1 MFVSKTIQ
9 RRTAAAMLLAGS
21 ASVLAKSDE
30 PNMKAARRAAR
41 LGQTALLMMY
51 DYQSAKHLPSI
62 ILRNNS
68 SSSSTSSEDTTQRQL
83 LVKKVDDCRARLA
96 KAQAIY
102 SNNSHP
108 KLSFA
113 ERVTAKRH
121 EKEIMLQVA
130 QELALLQE
138 ELGPD
143 PIHIRAAQRI
153 LSLCHT
159 NRGVYI
165 KVGQHLASLDYLI
178 PTEYTSVLSA
188 LFDDNPRTSAENVAR
203 ILQEELGQSPEEAF
217 DSFDY
222 TPLASASLAQVHVAY
237 KNGQKLAI
245 KVQHADLKETA
256 MGDIRALAAVS
267 RWAETYVDGFTW
279 GWIAREIE
287 PLLPQELDFANEGRN
302 AERAAENFRSVGLHD
317 IIVPVIDW
325 DRTTS
330 RVLTM
335 QFEEG
340 CKATD
345 VEGMA
350 KQGIDKKKVANLLSS
365 AFASQIFQSRYVHC
379 DPHPANVL
387 LRAKNAQGDPELVLL
402 DHGLYRELDS
412 KFVLSYARLWK
423 ALLLADIPG
432 IQAACAQMGLEDM
445 YTMFAA
451 LVTARPFDEIIERS
465 KNRWGKPR
473 DKLNKRVD
481 KTVMAGYAQR
491 FLRQIMDLLA
501 RIPREMLLLLKTND
515 CLRHIDIALGSPANT
530 MLVTGRYAAAAVY
543 HHERGWWKRLFAW
556 FDYMHILLRI
566 QIYEL
571 TN

>member
-1 MFVSKTIQ
+1 MFASQISSKLK
-9 RRTAAAMLLAGS
+9 RRTGWFLLAGS
-21 ASVLAKSDE
+21 GSAVLATSDE
-30 PNMKAARRAAR
+30 PNVKAARRALR
-41 LGQTALLMMY
+41 LGQTALLMVY
-51 DYQSAKHLPSI
+51 DYQSSKYFGERDSNRQPI
-62 ILRNNS
+62 M
-68 SSSSTSSEDTTQRQL
+68 QR
-83 LVKKVDDCRARLA
+83 VEECRARLA

-108 KLSFA
+108 QLSFA
-113 ERVTAKRH
+113 ERVQAKRH
-121 EKEIMLQVA
+121 EKEAMLQVA
-130 QELALLQE
+130 QELAQLQE

-143 PIHIRAAQRI
+143 PVHTRAAHRI

-178 PTEYTSVLSA
+178 PPEYTTVLSA
-188 LFDDNPRTSAENVAR
+188 LYDDNPRTSPEHVAQ
-203 ILQEELGQSPEEAF
+203 IVKEELGQSPEEAF
-217 DSFDY
+217 DFFDY
-222 TPLASASLAQVHVAY
+222 TPMASASLAQVHVAY
-237 KNGQKLAI
+237 KNGRKLAI
-245 KVQHADLKETA
+245 KIQHADLKETA
-256 MGDIRALAAVS
+256 MGDIRALVQVS
-267 RWAETYVDGFTW
+267 RWAEEWFEGFTW
-279 GWIAREIE
+279 GWIAREVE
-287 PLLPQELDFANEGRN
+287 PLLPQELDFSNEGRN
-302 AERAAENFRSVGLHD
+302 AKCAAENFKRVGLRD
-317 IIVPVIDW
+317 VIVPAIVW
-325 DRTTS
+325 EQTTS

-335 QFEEG
+335 HFEEG

-345 VEGMA
+345 TEAIA

-365 AFASQIFQSRYVHC
+365 AFASQIFESRCVHC

-387 LRAKNAQGDPELVLL
+387 LRAKNSRGDPELVLL
-402 DHGLYRELDS
+402 DHGLYRELDAE
-412 KFVLSYARLWK
+412 FVLIYARLWK

-451 LVTARPFDEIIERS
+451 LVTARPFDEVIERS

-515 CLRHIDIALGSPANT
+515 CLRHIDNALGSPANT
-530 MLVTGRYAAAAVY
+530 LLVTGRYAAATVY
-543 HHERGWWKRLFAW
+543 GHESGWWNRVLAW
-556 FDYMHILLRI
+556 LDYMHILLRI
-566 QIYEL
+566 HLYHL
-571 TN
+571 TS

>member
-1 MFVSKTIQ
+1 MF
-9 RRTAAAMLLAGS
+9 LLAGS
-21 ASVLAKSDE
+21 GITVLATSDE
-30 PNMKAARRAAR
+30 PNVKAARRALR
-41 LGQTALLMMY
+41 LGQTALLMVY
-51 DYQSAKHLPSI
+51 DYQSSKYIDETDNTRQPLI
-62 ILRNNS
+62 
-68 SSSSTSSEDTTQRQL
+68 QR
-83 LVKKVDDCRARLA
+83 VEECRARLA
-96 KAQAIY
+96 QAQAIY

-108 KLSFA
+108 QLSFA
-113 ERVTAKRH
+113 ERVQVKRH
-121 EKEIMLQVA
+121 EKEAMLQVA
-130 QELALLQE
+130 EELAQLQE

-143 PIHIRAAQRI
+143 PVHTRAAHRI

-178 PTEYTSVLSA
+178 PSEYTSVLSA
-188 LFDDNPRTSAENVAR
+188 LFDDNPRTSPEHVAQ
-203 ILQEELGQSPEEAF
+203 IVKAELGQSPEEAF

-222 TPLASASLAQVHVAY
+222 TPMASASLAQVHVAY
-237 KNGQKLAI
+237 KNGRKLAI
-245 KVQHADLKETA
+245 KIQHADLKETA
-256 MGDIRALAAVS
+256 MGDIRALVQVS
-267 RWAETYVDGFTW
+267 RWAEEWFEGFTW
-279 GWIAREIE
+279 GWIAREVE
-287 PLLPQELDFANEGRN
+287 PLLPQELDFSNEGRN
-302 AERAAENFRSVGLHD
+302 AERAAENFKQVGLHD
-317 IIVPVIDW
+317 VIVPAIVW
-325 DRTTS
+325 ELTTS

-335 QFEEG
+335 HFEEG

-345 VEGMA
+345 VEA
-350 KQGIDKKKVANLLSS
+350 ITKQGIDKKKVAILLSS
-365 AFASQIFQSRYVHC
+365 AFASQIFESRCVHC

-387 LRAKNAQGDPELVLL
+387 LRAKNSRGDPELVLL
-402 DHGLYRELDS
+402 DHGLYRTLDS
-412 KFVLSYARLWK
+412 EFVLNYAHLWK

-451 LVTARPFDEIIERS
+451 LVTARPFDEVIERS

-515 CLRHIDIALGSPANT
+515 CLRHIDNALGSPANT
-530 MLVTGRYAAAAVY
+530 LLVTGRYAAAAVY
-543 HHERGWWKRLFAW
+543 NHESGWWNRVVAW
-556 FDYMHILLRI
+556 LDYMHILLRI
-566 QIYEL
+566 RLYQL